1 MKRLTCHKMW
11 CNKQACQ
18 HISLRLL
25 LAAAQ
30 RTWGG
35 RRLGDGRGNQRDGS
49 NRLAPAKRGG
59 RGKDLWR
66 ACQIRGLQSAHKAH
80 MRQAAATHAGTLMA
94 WRPQPMHQHSASAG
108 PGKALLRS
116 RGCVVDVKGGC
127 SVGIVIDE
135 SAWTVPGRP
144 GHGHGCAR
152 LAWTTIQARAA
163 AASTRASYASQHLRQ
178 PACCRNSYPS
188 YSSPS
193 ALQMVLMLACRAGR
207 AAGTD
212 HGGHQG
218 AALTTVPGYPWCWPL
233 QVAAN
238 PSHPPSPLPS
248 SPYGLSKHSAYQR
261 PALVHFAIR
270 GAGIIAGSLSWIN
283 RGSTGM

>member
-1 MKRLTCHKMW
+1 ME
-11 CNKQACQ
+11 A
-18 HISLRLL
+18 S
-25 LAAAQ
+25 A
-30 RTWGG
+30 
-35 RRLGDGRGNQRDGS
+35 D
-49 NRLAPAKRGG
+49 APALNIG
-59 RGKDLWR
+59 R
-66 ACQIRGLQSAHKAH
+66 
-80 MRQAAATHAGTLMA
+80 
-94 WRPQPMHQHSASAG
+94 

-116 RGCVVDVKGGC
+116 RGCVGDVKGGC

-212 HGGHQG
+212 HGGC
-218 AALTTVPGYPWCWPL
+218 TL